1 MADDMV
7 SLRRETAQWM
17 QTLADRAGAMDVD
30 AEVIRTAAR
39 FGELAVRQIE
49 IEESELDFDAMVA
62 ALGPVLAEQREVAGE
77 LANRPVWSLL
87 GLFQLANAVLVGR
100 PEMLD
105 LQAGHTTEHALVAVL
120 LRAVLNLTLQVTDQ
134 PPIHSFFPSL
144 APKHDA

>member
-17 QTLADRAGAMDVD
+17 QRLADRAGAMDVD

-39 FGELAVRQIE
+39 FGELAVRQLE
-49 IEESELDFDAMVA
+49 IEESELGFDAMAA
-62 ALGPVLAEQREVAGE
+62 ALGPVLAEQREVAGM
-77 LANRPVWSLL
+77 LANRPVWSMM
-87 GLFQLANAVLVGR
+87 GLCQLANAVLVGR

-105 LQAGHTTEHALVAVL
+105 VQPHHTTEHALVAGL
-120 LRAVLNLTLQVTDQ
+120 LRAVLNLTLQVTNQ
-134 PPIHSFFPSL
+134 PPIHSFLPEL